1 MRLRLGIL
9 FLCLLVPGAAFAADG
24 EAPSAEEWAIH
35 GQATGIEQY
44 HPAFR
49 SAYRGPNSLDPGSRG
64 NETVNLTA
72 YAGARVW
79 DGGEAWADLEMDQG
93 FGLSNTLGVAA
104 FTNREGSKVGKAVP
118 YLRLHRL
125 FFRQSFDLGGEA
137 GVLESQANQL
147 AGSRTADNVIVTL
160 GKFAPGDVFDTN
172 DYAHDPMHDFL
183 NWAVI
188 DAGPWDYAA
197 DAWGYSYGGAVE
209 WSFSDWTL
217 RGGLF
222 DLSRIPNGT
231 ELTRGF
237 GQYQLDGEVER
248 RVTLFGRAGKIKLLG
263 FASRGRIGDYTD
275 AVNLAAATR
284 RPADISLV
292 RLGAWKTGM
301 SLNLQQALSDDL
313 GFFLRAT
320 LNDGSKE
327 GEEFT
332 DMANSI
338 LAGLSWNGQSWG
350 RSDDTIGLAIE
361 SGGMSDAGRR
371 FFAAGG
377 LGILIGDGR
386 LDHYDRENVIETY
399 YAAKLCDGITGTLDY
414 QFIANPAYNA
424 DRGPVSVFGVR
435 LHGEF

>member
-1 MRLRLGIL
+1 MKAE
-9 FLCLLVPGAAFAADG
+9 AAESG
-24 EAPSAEEWAIH
+24 RNEERWALH

-49 SAYRGPNSLDPGSRG
+49 SPYRGANSLDPGSRG
-64 NETVNLTA
+64 NETLNATV
-72 YAGARVW
+72 YAGARPW

-93 FGLSNTLGVAA
+93 FGLSDTLGVAA
-104 FTNREGSKVGKAVP
+104 FPNGQGSKVGKAVP

-137 GVLESQANQL
+137 QALDGEANQL
-147 AGSRTADNVIVTL
+147 AGSRTTDNVIVTL
-160 GKFAPGDVFDTN
+160 GKFSPGDVFDTN

-209 WSFSDWTL
+209 WNFSDWTL

-222 DLSRIPNGT
+222 NLSRMPNGT

-248 RVTLFGRAGKIKLLG
+248 RITLLGHDGKIKLLA
-263 FASRGRIGDYTD
+263 FASRGRIGDYSD
-275 AVNLAAATR
+275 AVNLSRLTG

-292 RLGAWKTGM
+292 RKGAWKSGV
-301 SLNLQQALSDDL
+301 SLNIQQGLSEDL

-320 LNDGSKE
+320 RNDGSKE

-332 DMANSI
+332 DMTDSI
-338 LAGLSWNGQSWG
+338 LGGLSLNGESWD
-350 RSDDTIGLAIE
+350 RKDDTIGLAVE
-361 SGGMSDAGRR
+361 SGGMSDAGKR
-371 FFAAGG
+371 FLALGG

-386 LDHYDRENVIETY
+386 LDHYARENVIETY
-399 YAAKLCDGITGTLDY
+399 YAAKLWDGVTGTLDY

-424 DRGPVSVFGVR
+424 DRGPVSVFGAR